1 MSWYMLKPKL
11 FWGLEVQLFK
21 PKHFFRKKLFLLISS
36 LSMSKQPD
44 NPWGAWLFKLFVILR
59 QAMMGVSIFNSWG
72 PRVGDLDSG
81 GDSKR
86 YWTHF
91 HAQWWQMGGRVF
103 IRNHDCWAMIGW
115 NHVRIHH
122 PTLLLLMRLAT
133 CLSNEN
139 QKQNCQHI
147 QQRVPFI
154 YLDGDLHRLHIS
166 SFHWSKIFA
175 VVR

>member
-1 MSWYMLKPKL
+1 MPYRIILHL
-11 FWGLEVQLFK
+11 FCCAVRALPHHMRQIAY
-21 PKHFFRKKLFLLISS
+21 HISTRYS
-36 LSMSKQPD
+36 FETLCHTI
-44 NPWGAWLFKLFVILR
+44 AWAV
-59 QAMMGVSIFNSWG
+59 
-72 PRVGDLDSG
+72 
-81 GDSKR
+81 KR
-86 YWTHF
+86 RSVASASCWTHF

-154 YLDGDLHRLHIS
+154 YLDGDLYRLHIS
-166 SFHWSKIFA
+166 LFHWSEIIA